1 VNVKEN
7 TTIIKHTCRAF
18 ADGTGSLDNF
28 PGLLR
33 RVLTENM
40 WREFLHPNG
49 EVIRYERF
57 TDFVTAGPPAG
68 VGTTV
73 GMVRKV
79 VSDDLELLDLLD
91 QAVRNPHGGDR
102 RSDDAINVDNV
113 NVGPTGNAKD
123 QALRRL
129 RKDAPELNTD
139 VLAGLLSPHGAMV
152 KAGLRPRTF
161 TVRADDAASIARTL
175 TRQLEPEV
183 LNLLRK
189 ELEATQ

>member
-1 VNVKEN
+1 MNVKEN

-57 TDFVTAGPPAG
+57 ADFVTAGPPVG
-68 VGTTV
+68 IGTTV
-73 GMVRKV
+73 EKVKAVIHDDNELVVMVRNALKGKPGRP
-79 VSDDLELLDLLD
+79 SKTDDNITGLSNGSGTAKSYTLDRLE
-91 QAVRNPHGGDR
+91 R
-102 RSDDAINVDNV
+102 
-113 NVGPTGNAKD
+113 
-123 QALRRL
+123 
-129 RKDAPELNTD
+129 DAPELRERVDAGELSANAAA
-139 VLAGLLSPHGAMV
+139 VLAGF
-152 KAGLRPRTF
+152 RPRTF

-175 TRQLEPEV
+175 TKHLEPEV